1 MSNELR
7 IITINEKA
15 LTPDE
20 LVEKVKSGNPLS
32 KVEFND
38 FKSYVTKLSRSGG
51 EQYQYIYGIYK
62 QARNLIETE
71 GYGDSTWVGTCADGS
86 KKVSKN
92 KDKLISLMRTY

>member
-1 MSNELR
+1 MSNELK

-15 LTPDE
+15 LTTDE
-20 LVEKVKSGNPLS
+20 LIEKVKSGKPLS

-51 EQYQYIYGIYK
+51 DTYQYVYSIYK
-62 QARNLIETE
+62 KARNLIEAE
-71 GYGDSTWVGTCADGS
+71 GYGESTWVGTCADGS
-86 KKVSKN
+86 KKVSKS

>member
-71 GYGDSTWVGTCADGS
+71 GYSDSTWVGTCADGS